1 VLKSAAPANASAKN
15 AFYLYTIHLFCEV
28 FVVVVFKLPKM
39 TKQEMWKLIRRQRL
53 CRIAF
58 KGDDY
63 PYMAPF
69 QYVVLDDTLYFHF
82 TDYGTKMKL
91 IENDK
96 RVCVEIEEYRE
107 DLSEY
112 SFIVLRGTLK
122 VVTDPQ
128 ERAKALQKLAEEG
141 EQKLSPNFLPA
152 HGFRKEDGW
161 HSLTPENTS
170 LVAVKL
176 ENITQEIG
184 LKSP

>member
-1 VLKSAAPANASAKN
+1 M
-15 AFYLYTIHLFCEV
+15 
-28 FVVVVFKLPKM
+28 VVVKLPKM

-58 KGDDY
+58 KGNDY

-112 SFIVLRGTLK
+112 SFIVLRGILK
-122 VVTDPQ
+122 IVTNPQ
-128 ERAKALQKLAEEG
+128 ERIKALQKLAEEG
-141 EQKLSPNFLPA
+141 DQKLSTNFLPA
-152 HGFRKEDGW
+152 HGFKKENGW
-161 HSLTPENTS
+161 ASLTPANPS
-170 LVAVKL
+170 LVTVKL
-176 ENITQEIG
+176 EHVTQEIG

>member
-1 VLKSAAPANASAKN
+1 MA
-15 AFYLYTIHLFCEV
+15 
-28 FVVVVFKLPKM
+28 VFKLPKM
-39 TKQEMWKLIRRQRL
+39 TKQEMWRLIRRQRL

-58 KGDDY
+58 KGNAY

-69 QYVVLDDTLYFHF
+69 QYVVLDGSLYFHF
-82 TDYGTKMKL
+82 TDYGKKMKL
-91 IENDK
+91 IESDK

-128 ERAKALQKLAEEG
+128 ERARAIRKIAEEG

-152 HGFRKEDGW
+152 HGFKKEDGW
-161 HSLTPENTS
+161 SSLTPEKP
-170 LVAVKL
+170 LVVVKL
-176 ENITQEIG
+176 ENIAQEIG

>member
-1 VLKSAAPANASAKN
+1 MVL
-15 AFYLYTIHLFCEV
+15 
-28 FVVVVFKLPKM
+28 FKLPKM

-58 KGDDY
+58 KGSKY

-69 QYVVLDDTLYFHF
+69 QYVVLNGILYFHF

-91 IENDK
+91 IENDN

-112 SFIVLRGTLK
+112 SFIVLRGTLT
-122 VVTDPQ
+122 VVNDQ
-128 ERAKALQKLAEEG
+128 KERIQALTNLSEEG
-141 EQKLSPNFLPA
+141 EKKLSPNFLPA
-152 HGFRKEDGW
+152 HGFKKEEGW
-161 HSLTPENTS
+161 SSLTPSNTS
-170 LVAVKL
+170 LIVIKL

>member
-1 VLKSAAPANASAKN
+1 M
-15 AFYLYTIHLFCEV
+15 
-28 FVVVVFKLPKM
+28 VVFKLPKM

-53 CRIAF
+53 CRISF
-58 KGDDY
+58 KGKNY

-69 QYVVLDDTLYFHF
+69 QYVVLDGSLYFHF

-96 RVCVEIEEYRE
+96 RVCVEIEEYKE

-122 VVTDPQ
+122 VITDQ
-128 ERAKALQKLAEEG
+128 KERAQALTKLSEEG
-141 EQKLSPNFLPA
+141 KRKLSPNFLPA
-152 HGFRKEDGW
+152 HGFKKEDGW
-161 HSLTPENTS
+161 SSLNPTNTS
-170 LVAVKL
+170 LVVIKL

>member
-1 VLKSAAPANASAKN
+1 
-15 AFYLYTIHLFCEV
+15 
-28 FVVVVFKLPKM
+28 
-39 TKQEMWKLIRRQRL
+39 MWKLIRRQRL

-58 KGDDY
+58 KGKEY

-69 QYVVLDDTLYFHF
+69 QYVVLGDSLYFHF

-122 VVTDPQ
+122 VVTDTK
-128 ERAKALQKLAEEG
+128 ERAKALQELADEG
-141 EQKLSPNFLPA
+141 EQRLSPNFLPA
-152 HGFRKEDGW
+152 HGFKKEDGW
-161 HSLTPENTS
+161 GSLTPTNSS

-176 ENITQEIG
+176 EHVTQEIG